1 MNKIVNA
8 SILPQTLPNQPMHLA
23 KLWFDDA
30 CLKKNQPNPNAMTLV
45 TSSESNQPSARIV
58 LCKSFIADPGYV
70 VFFTN
75 YRSRKGREIMHN
87 PKVSLVFHWDQLG
100 RQIRIEGKAILSSPE
115 ESDAYFKTRNLG
127 SQLSAWGS
135 DQSQPV
141 ESRKELIDQIK
152 CRADKLGLIIE
163 NSEVSLKD
171 SENSTTLPR
180 PPHWGGIQI
189 WASTIELWMDGE
201 DRVHDRAAWS
211 RELKP
216 TDNNIFSASKWLG
229 TRLQP

>member
-45 TSSESNQPSARIV
+45 TASESNQPSARIV

-115 ESDAYFKTRNLG
+115 ESDAYFKTRN
-127 SQLSAWGS
+127 
-135 DQSQPV
+135 
-141 ESRKELIDQIK
+141 
-152 CRADKLGLIIE
+152 
-163 NSEVSLKD
+163 
-171 SENSTTLPR
+171 
-180 PPHWGGIQI
+180 
-189 WASTIELWMDGE
+189 
-201 DRVHDRAAWS
+201 
-211 RELKP
+211 
-216 TDNNIFSASKWLG
+216 
-229 TRLQP
+229 

>member
-45 TSSESNQPSARIV
+45 TASESNQPSARIV

-180 PPHWGGIQI
+180 PPHWGGIKI

-201 DRVHDRAAWS
+201 NRVHDRAAWT

-216 TDNNIFSASKWLG
+216 TDNNIFSAGKWLG
-229 TRLQP
+229 IRLQP

>member
-1 MNKIVNA
+1 MKADKSTTVCAI
-8 SILPQTLPNQPMHLA
+8 
-23 KLWFDDA
+23 
-30 CLKKNQPNPNAMTLV
+30 QPNPNAMTLV

-152 CRADKLGLIIE
+152 CRADELGLIIE

-171 SENSTTLPR
+171 SGNSTTLPR

-201 DRVHDRAAWS
+201 DRVHDRAAWT

-216 TDNNIFSASKWLG
+216 TDNNIFSTSKWLG

>member
-23 KLWFDDA
+23 KLLFDDA

-45 TSSESNQPSARIV
+45 TASEGNQPSARIV

-201 DRVHDRAAWS
+201 DRVHDRAAWT

-216 TDNNIFSASKWLG
+216 TDNNIFSTSKWLG